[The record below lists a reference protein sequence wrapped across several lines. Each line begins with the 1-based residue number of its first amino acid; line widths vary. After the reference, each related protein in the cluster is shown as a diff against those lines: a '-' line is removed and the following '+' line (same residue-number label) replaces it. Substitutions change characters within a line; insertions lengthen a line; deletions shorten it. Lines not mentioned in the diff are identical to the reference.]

1 MKQTSRDSNEKK
13 FLLLF
18 VYAGSHRNIYF
29 PFDILNDTPIDV
41 ATEMV
46 KELEIIDWEP
56 FEIANM
62 IEGEISALVPNWRTE
77 AYHTFNYQ
85 EDDDGPHYP
94 FHSFSSC
101 SSSQSSFSG
110 LMSSH
115 GINVMTN
122 GCDQLQGMPHR
133 ILS

>member
-1 MKQTSRDSNEKK
+1 
-13 FLLLF
+13 
-18 VYAGSHRNIYF
+18 
-29 PFDILNDTPIDV
+29 
-41 ATEMV
+41 MV

-62 IEGEISALVPNWRTE
+62 IEGEISALVPVWRTE

-101 SSSQSSFSG
+101 SSSQSSLSG

-115 GINVMTN
+115 GINTN